1 MDYFKLASSTFES
14 EVSEHSTLLGKAE
27 SLLTVLF
34 PIGFMDINAS
44 SGFGLG
50 AVPPYMSGIWSSSI
64 YC

>member
-1 MDYFKLASSTFES
+1 MDYFKLASSMFES
-14 EVSEHSTLLGKAE
+14 EVSEQSTLLGKA
-27 SLLTVLF
+27 LTALF
-34 PIGFMDINAS
+34 PIGFIDINAS